1 MTKEILNFKKQ
12 SLFDRLF
19 ITNYFVAIIFL
30 IYNCVVSTFL
40 PSSNATWYGYWNIN
54 QSLSILGIFSIVLNI
69 LLTIYFLSFS
79 IARFVKK
86 PYFTNFEDQ
95 EKFMKRNYNYLKFN
109 IPVITCVWVVMIIG
123 LINKPGLITFTI
135 TNNTNTISFLFS
147 NITSY
152 FETTALVTFI
162 IIAMLWLGILT
173 QLSKDV
179 WEYIKNQKYQKKY
192 DAKCN

>member
-40 PSSNATWYGYWNIN
+40 PSSNTTWYGYWNIN

-109 IPVITCVWVVMIIG
+109 IPVITCIWVVMIIG